1 MKEEIDLFL
10 EIDFSD
16 ISSLVC
22 NRKESNLTERRLL
35 LYIYT
40 ADKVL
45 QS

>member
-1 MKEEIDLFL
+1 MKGKIDLFS

-35 LYIYT
+35 LY
-40 ADKVL
+40 VHCR
-45 QS
+45 